1 MGSGKSQELFPPAQA
16 CGKGAHCL
24 EVMDPMPFDFSSNP
38 LPTPHRAPSSW
49 GRPSEGISQP
59 AVVPQAHA
67 LADFLPGT
75 LGERGQCRTAGHAP
89 PEQMPR
95 PQWLEGRRKP
105 RRAASSLGL
114 PQLQGPAWGRG
125 HGRHWG
131 GSGGGGVR
139 TYVWKR
145 ETGTGRSHLPPRQGG
160 MWGSRAGS
168 GLGGTEAKCQ
178 TAEGASSGPEGASPG
193 TCPGLLPAPLCSAEP
208 VLVWG
213 CLCPHPAPRPQG
225 LHQGRRPAAR
235 DPASL

>member
-1 MGSGKSQELFPPAQA
+1 MREDSAGG
-16 CGKGAHCL
+16 
-24 EVMDPMPFDFSSNP
+24 
-38 LPTPHRAPSSW
+38 
-49 GRPSEGISQP
+49 
-59 AVVPQAHA
+59 
-67 LADFLPGT
+67 
-75 LGERGQCRTAGHAP
+75 GHAP

-105 RRAASSLGL
+105 RRTASSLGL
-114 PQLQGPAWGRG
+114 PLLQGPAWGRG
-125 HGRHWG
+125 HGLQWG

-139 TYVWKR
+139 TYVCKR

-193 TCPGLLPAPLCSAEP
+193 TCPGLLPALLCSAEP
-208 VLVWG
+208 VPVWG

-225 LHQGRRPAAR
+225 LHQGQGRRPGTQHLSGLSYSLGLPSPKAQKLAWQGRREGVHWNQAGQAR
-235 DPASL
+235 LWPPGPPASGLGRAGLD

>member
-1 MGSGKSQELFPPAQA
+1 MLKPLTLCLCVSIAGQALLSSEFFRQKYWSGLPFPSP
-16 CGKGAHCL
+16 G
-24 EVMDPMPFDFSSNP
+24 N
-38 LPTPHRAPSSW
+38 LPNLR
-49 GRPSEGISQP
+49 I
-59 AVVPQAHA
+59 
-67 LADFLPGT
+67 
-75 LGERGQCRTAGHAP
+75 
-89 PEQMPR
+89 
-95 PQWLEGRRKP
+95 KP
-105 RRAASSLGL
+105 RSPALQEGSL
-114 PQLQGPAWGRG
+114 